1 MAAPKGTLTKPDDI
15 PVTRNGMD
23 TLPNLLSRLG
33 DDVMQLLN
41 SQLALFK
48 VELKEEARTYTR
60 AVAAIAVGAGIA
72 TIGFG
77 LINVAIAV
85 PIFTLFASAP
95 LSQPATYALGFVN
108 TSVVCL
114 IIGGTVVLAMK
125 SRLAKPEIIP

>member
-60 AVAAIAVGAGIA
+60 AVAAIAVGAVIA

-77 LINVAIAV
+77 LINVAIAFA
-85 PIFTLFASAP
+85 ISTLFASAN
-95 LSQPATYALGFVN
+95 LSQPATYALGFVFK
-108 TSVVCL
+108 
-114 IIGGTVVLAMK
+114 IGRAHV
-125 SRLAKPEIIP
+125 